1 MPSVPRPAYGRPSPP
16 IEQVSPS
23 PQPTLARATEGYDE
37 QFREHL
43 AAAIITAIPEASR
56 VSDQNTIAI
65 RTTETCDA
73 LADVMGAMLTLNP
86 AMSVPS
92 KLRETCE
99 ALAKKLRVD
108 VARARAAGIGDRLGA
123 SEFGGNA

>member
-1 MPSVPRPAYGRPSPP
+1 VSAPRPTFER
-16 IEQVSPS
+16 
-23 PQPTLARATEGYDE
+23 ARAGYDE

-43 AAAIITAIPEASR
+43 AAEIISAIAEASR
-56 VSDQNTIAI
+56 VSDANVVAI

-73 LADVMGAMLTLNP
+73 LADVMAAMLSLNP

-99 ALAKKLRVD
+99 RLTKKLRRD
-108 VARARAAGIGDRLGA
+108 VAKARARGIGDRLGA